1 MTEMQKAHRARSF
14 EQLEIE
20 LDKADKQGSDYGYYS
35 LLALAT
41 ALAEIIRKDMK

>member
-1 MTEMQKAHRARSF
+1 MTETQKSHRPRSF
-14 EQLEIE
+14 EQLEVE
-20 LDKADKQGSDYGYYS
+20 LDRADRQDSDYGYYS